1 MTKEHSCS
9 RIIKKTRRKGG
20 DGAVAFGLHGVCG
33 SRIRKKKMTLEEMKR
48 IREERGYSLAVLSEY
63 SGVPLGTLQKIFSGE
78 TLAPRQ
84 ATVKAIERVLL
95 GEEQVFQG
103 KSYRY
108 GERGNVSP
116 ALVQKTARQYV
127 VRADAS
133 EILSQDGLQENA
145 AADPRFIHKGKYTL
159 KDYYALP
166 EDKRVELI
174 DGTFYDMS
182 SPSTIHQHLAGLAYH
197 QIISWIHEK
206 KGSCIPFISP
216 MDVQLD
222 MDDKTMVEPDVM
234 IVCDPSKIKRRCI
247 YGAPDFLME
256 IVSPWSKKRDYVIK
270 QAKYAL
276 AGVREYWIIDPDR
289 NILIQYDFEGEGIP
303 TILPLE
309 GEAGLNIYGG
319 ECKINLSEMAEWID
333 RFSEE

>member
-1 MTKEHSCS
+1 
-9 RIIKKTRRKGG
+9 
-20 DGAVAFGLHGVCG
+20 
-33 SRIRKKKMTLEEMKR
+33 MTLEEMKR

-84 ATVKAIERVLL
+84 STVQAIARVLL
-95 GEEQVFQG
+95 GEEQVCQG
-103 KSYRY
+103 KSYLY

-116 ALVQKTARQYV
+116 AIVQETAR
-127 VRADAS
+127 
-133 EILSQDGLQENA
+133 
-145 AADPRFIHKGKYTL
+145 KYTL

-197 QIISWIHEK
+197 QIIGWIHEK

-256 IVSPWSKKRDYVIK
+256 VVSPWSKKRDYVIK

-276 AGVREYWIIDPDR
+276 AGVREYWIIDPDKR
-289 NILIQYDFEGEGIP
+289 ILIQYDFEGEGIP